1 MNEIPTKDFET
12 VCCHSLGLIDQN
24 REYLQMHLSGKGD
37 KRTEQALSDIEI
49 ESARIE
55 RAVNEMLS
63 LLELSEVKTG
73 SEKESNLC
81 WFDLCR
87 VVQSVEAM
95 QEDISR
101 QLGVKLILKTEPVKQ
116 AWLRANVERTEQ
128 IIFHLLSNAL
138 RACSPGG
145 KVELRLEKKGE
156 NYLLTVLDNGCGLPK
171 ENRWQEN
178 RRRFLGGARLG
189 LQLCRAYCEEAGWS
203 LTLTDRKGRGTQA
216 QLKMALPSEEPE
228 IPSTVDLHAAGTP
241 EPTRLPRLLEREVR
255 MLRPI
260 SES

>member
-1 MNEIPTKDFET
+1 MNEIPTKDFEA
-12 VCCHSLGLIDQN
+12 VCGHSLSLIDQN

-37 KRTEQALSDIEI
+37 ERTEQALSDIEI
-49 ESARIE
+49 ESARLE
-55 RAVNEMLS
+55 RAMSEILS

-73 SEKESNLC
+73 TEKELPLC

-87 VVQSVEAM
+87 VIQLVETM
-95 QEDISR
+95 QEEIAS
-101 QLGVKLILKTEPVKQ
+101 QLDVKLTVKTERLQ
-116 AWLRANVERTEQ
+116 HAWLRANIERTEQ

-138 RACSPGG
+138 RACSSGG

-178 RRRFLGGARLG
+178 RRRFLGGAKLG
-189 LQLCRAYCEEAGWS
+189 LQICRAYCGEAGWS
-203 LTLTDRKGRGTQA
+203 LTLTDRKGRGAQA
-216 QLKMALPSEEPE
+216 QVQMPLPSGEPE

-241 EPTRLPRLLEREVR
+241 EPSLLPRLLEREAR
-255 MLRPI
+255 MLKPV